1 MMAINNKKNKNM
13 KIRNI
18 IIYLFLLGIP
28 LTNFAQN
35 SAEKKTKILFV
46 GNSFTYFWNMP
57 QMVNAMAALEKLPI
71 QVKQST
77 VGGSTLKQHYNKEKG
92 TKTRDY
98 LDNNNWDYVI
108 LQEFSTGSVYH
119 QDDFKDYG
127 AKLANLAK
135 SKGAKP
141 ILYMTWAYKSNPLY
155 QPIISK
161 NYNEL
166 GKNLSIDVIPV
177 GEIFMKARNL
187 RPDLNFYFDDKHP
200 SSDGSYLIA
209 LIFYKAL
216 TGNSV
221 ANIPD
226 RLNSKD
232 ENGEEVILSFILP
245 ETGVFLKQLV
255 DEWAFEPNNIIKN

>member
-1 MMAINNKKNKNM
+1 MMVTKNKNM

-18 IIYLFLLGIP
+18 ILYLFLAGIS

-35 SAEKKTKILFV
+35 SGEKKSKILFV

-57 QMVNAMAALEKLPI
+57 QMVNAMASTEKVPI

-77 VGGSTLKQHYNKEKG
+77 VGGTSLKQHYNKEKG

-98 LDNNNWDYVI
+98 LENNHWDYVI
-108 LQEFSTGSVYH
+108 LQEYSTGPVYH
-119 QDDFKDYG
+119 QDDFKEYG
-127 AKLANLAK
+127 TKLANLVK
-135 SKGAKP
+135 SIGAEP

-155 QPIISK
+155 QPALSK
-161 NYNEL
+161 AYNSL
-166 GKNLSIDVIPV
+166 GKNLQVNVIPV
-177 GEIFMKARNL
+177 GEIFMNARTL

-232 ENGEEVILSFILP
+232 ENGEEIILSFILP
-245 ETGVFLKQLV
+245 ETGIFLRQLV
-255 DEWAFEPNNIIKN
+255 DEWVFEPNNILKN